1 MKIIEMIYFL
11 SSGGAE
17 RFVVDLSNELA
28 RKGHDVTIMT
38 LKDDSKDS
46 KNRKFYCG
54 EIADNVKYMNL
65 GLPDGNSLSIQM
77 KVYQAIKKINPNI
90 VHLHLVN
97 TPLYAFYAI
106 MCLHKKI
113 KFVETMHN
121 SISTNYNGIVRRML
135 FSTIGKMK
143 WLQFVCL
150 SQTNFEEMKVMHP
163 YCRATKIVNGRA
175 PQNTTLRIS
184 EVQKE
189 MSTLRSS
196 EDSLLLLNI
205 ARCNKQKNHKR
216 LIQAVNELNVE
227 GRNVDVAIIGA
238 GFDDTKL
245 GKELKTLAS
254 EHIHFLGTRKNIA
267 DYLMSADAFCLSS
280 DHEGMPITLIEAIL
294 CGTPIISTPVCGC
307 IDAIQDGRNGVL
319 AKDFSVEE
327 YKKAICRFRE
337 YKKSIKQN
345 IDKSKDN
352 SEYTISV
359 CAEKY
364 AELFG
369 T

>member
-1 MKIIEMIYFL
+1 MIYFL

-38 LKDDSKDS
+38 LKDDCKDS

-77 KVYQAIKKINPNI
+77 KVYQAIKKLNPNI

-106 MCLHKKI
+106 MRLHKKI

-121 SISTNYNGIVRRML
+121 SISTNYNGIIRCML
-135 FSTIGKMK
+135 FSTFGKMK

-150 SQTNFEEMKVMHP
+150 SQTNFEEMKALHP
-163 YCRATKIVNGRA
+163 YCRVTKIVNGRA
-175 PQNTTLRIS
+175 PQNTSLRIS

-189 MSTLRSS
+189 MAALRSS

-205 ARCNKQKNHKR
+205 ARCNKQKNQKR

-238 GFDDTKL
+238 GFDDTEL
-245 GKELKTLAS
+245 GKELKTMAS
-254 EHIHFLGTRKNIA
+254 EHIHFLGTRKTIA
-267 DYLMSADAFCLSS
+267 DYLMSVDAFCLSS

-294 CGTPIISTPVCGC
+294 CGTPVISTPVCGC
-307 IDAIQDGRNGVL
+307 IDAIQDGVNGIL

-327 YKKAICRFRE
+327 YKKALCRFSE
-337 YKKSIKQN
+337 NEKGIKQN
-345 IDKSKDN
+345 ITKSKDN

-364 AELFG
+364 AKLFG

>member
-28 RKGHDVTIMT
+28 HKGHDVTIVT
-38 LKDDSKDS
+38 LKDDKIDS
-46 KNRKFYCG
+46 DNRNFYCG

-65 GLPDGNSLSIQM
+65 GLPDGMSLSIQ
-77 KVYQAIKKINPNI
+77 KKIYQAIKKINPDV

-97 TPLYAFYAI
+97 TPLYALYAI
-106 MCLHKKI
+106 MRLHNTI

-121 SISTNYNGIVRRML
+121 SITTNYNGIARRIL
-135 FSTIGKMK
+135 FSTVGKMK
-143 WLQFVCL
+143 WIQFVCL
-150 SQTNFEEMKVMHP
+150 SQTNYEEMKSMHP
-163 YCRATKIVNGRA
+163 SCCATKIVNGRA
-175 PQNTTLRIS
+175 RQSITSRFT
-184 EVQKE
+184 EVKRE
-189 MSTLRSS
+189 MSALRYS

-216 LIQAVNELNVE
+216 LIQAINELNE
-227 GRNVDVAIIGA
+227 EDTNVDVAIIGA
-238 GFDDTKL
+238 GFDETEL
-245 GKELKTLAS
+245 GKELKAMATN
-254 EHIHFLGTRKNIA
+254 HIHFLGTRKNIA

-294 CGTPIISTPVCGC
+294 CGKPVISTPVCGC
-307 IDAIQDGRNGVL
+307 IDAIHDGINGVL

-327 YKKAICRFRE
+327 YKKAICRFMATRN
-337 YKKSIKQN
+337 SIKQN
-345 IDKSKDN
+345 IDKSKDC

-364 AELFG
+364 IEQFKR
-369 T
+369 